1 MKKLAYLLVAAGI
14 GVSFPALA
22 DPMAIPDDG
31 AVTAG
36 EGNDC
41 ELLSENIRVNLS
53 SNVVGAFNCNVAT
66 NTIWVGTCHN
76 AGSRNASLTCAQI
89 GFEDD
94 GTTPKFNHSDCDAA
108 AVAAGTVI
116 EDAADFR
123 GFFAQTSGGSVAPSF
138 LGGSCSEEVLTAHE
152 NLGG

>member
-22 DPMAIPDDG
+22 DPKAIPADG
-31 AVTAG
+31 AVSAG
-36 EGNDC
+36 AGNNGC

-53 SNVVGAFNCNVAT
+53 ANVVGAFNCNVAT

-76 AGSRNASLTCAQI
+76 AGSRNPSLTCAQI

-94 GTTPKFNHSDCDAA
+94 GTTPKFNHEDCDAT
-108 AVAAGTVI
+108 GTVI

-138 LGGSCSEEVLTAHE
+138 LGGSCSATILTAHE

>member
-22 DPMAIPDDG
+22 DPMAIPANGQVTGG
-31 AVTAG
+31 A
-36 EGNDC
+36 GNDC

-53 SNVVGAFNCNVAT
+53 SNVVGAFNCDIAT

-76 AGSRNASLTCAQI
+76 AGSRNSSLTCAQI
-89 GFEDD
+89 GTDPTSGD
-94 GTTPKFNHSDCDAA
+94 PIFNSDQCDAA

-116 EDAADFR
+116 EGEPDFR
-123 GFFAQTSGGSVAPSF
+123 GFFAQTSGGSVAPAF
-138 LGGSCSEEVLTAHE
+138 LGGNCSEAILTAHE